1 MVLMLLAPIINRSYD
16 MVSAMAASA
25 VIILLQKPFAVYSC
39 SFLLSFGAVVGI
51 VVVYPVLKSLYKG
64 RPEDINGYN
73 LRIKYIQKFEK
84 IKQKFD
90 IIVGNPPYVEYA
102 KYQKEI
108 NVN

>member
-1 MVLMLLAPIINRSYD
+1 

-73 LRIKYIQKFEK
+73 LRIKYIQKFESFLK
-84 IKQKFD
+84 PD
-90 IIVGNPPYVEYA
+90 ILVRPELI
-102 KYQKEI
+102 KEI
-108 NVN
+108 SINIF